1 MYINNNFGSQRN
13 LQESLEQDIQSL
25 NAQFSRWKM
34 ALSQLPHSSCLPPL
48 QDLPEI
54 NYKLDCIHQI
64 IR

>member
-1 MYINNNFGSQRN
+1 MYINNNFGNQRN

-25 NAQFSRWKM
+25 NAHFSRWKTTV
-34 ALSQLPHSSCLPPL
+34 SQLPHSSCLPPL
-48 QDLPEI
+48 QGLPEI